1 MYGFRQAFTAL
12 LTLIMYVAITLAFIK
27 LVGYAFSMSG
37 FASLVLSIGMAVDA
51 NILLY
56 ERLREELVDTKSIP
70 AAIGLASER
79 SSSAIWDGNMTT
91 MFIALL
97 LWAL

>member
-1 MYGFRQAFTAL
+1 MYGFRQSITAL
-12 LTLIMYVAITLAFIK
+12 ITLILYVSITFAFVK
-27 LVGYAFSMSG
+27 LVGYALSMSG
-37 FASLVLSIGMAVDA
+37 FASLILSIGMAVDA

-56 ERLREELVDTKSIP
+56 ERLREELREKIGISH
-70 AAIGLASER
+70 AIGLASER

-91 MFIALL
+91 MFIAIL